1 MCYLMNMICLQVLEV
16 RNMDEPMDI
25 DYLSQGYFV
34 NQNINLDFLFIYHQQ
49 IFLDIVQNTTV
60 VRVFYLFHTLIVKRF
75 WVYIRVYI
83 NL

>member
-1 MCYLMNMICLQVLEV
+1 MICLQVLEV

-60 VRVFYLFHTLIVKRF
+60 VYVYSIYFINSYLKDSGFISEFT
-75 WVYIRVYI
+75 
-83 NL
+83 